1 MLLHWNDSYQT
12 GHAAIDNQHRSIINA
27 MNQIHAAVEAGKI
40 IEEMPAILEF
50 LDNYVHKHFHF
61 EENCAERY
69 HCPNALKNKEAHR
82 EFEIRVREIREQ
94 YENKPFTRPEAL
106 DVYYEMIAWIKNH
119 ILSVDVPNFHCVRK
133 NFDTESD
140 TPSE

>member
-12 GHAAIDNQHRSIINA
+12 GHDAIDNQHRSIINA

-69 HCPNALKNKEAHR
+69 HCPNAQKNKEAHR
-82 EFEIRVREIREQ
+82 EFEIRVGEIRDQ
-94 YENKPFTRPEAL
+94 YSRKPFSRPEAL
-106 DVYYEMIAWIKNH
+106 DVYYEMIAWIKDH

-133 NFDTESD
+133 SFEDDLPAE
-140 TPSE
+140 

>member
-12 GHAAIDNQHRSIINA
+12 GHPAIDNQHRSIINA
-27 MNQIHAAVEAGKI
+27 MYQIHAAVEAGKI

-69 HCPNALKNKEAHR
+69 HCPNAQKNKEAHR
-82 EFEIRVREIREQ
+82 EFEIRVGEIRDQ
-94 YENKPFTRPEAL
+94 YSRKPFSRPEAL
-106 DVYYEMIAWIKNH
+106 DVYYEMIAWIKDH

-133 NFDTESD
+133 SFEDDLPAE
-140 TPSE
+140 